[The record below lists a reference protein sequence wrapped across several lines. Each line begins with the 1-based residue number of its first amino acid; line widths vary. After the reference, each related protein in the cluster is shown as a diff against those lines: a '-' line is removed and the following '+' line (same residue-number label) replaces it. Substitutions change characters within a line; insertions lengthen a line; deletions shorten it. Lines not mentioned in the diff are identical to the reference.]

1 VSMPG
6 ADGVYAR
13 RVKPL
18 LDRAGAAA
26 ALVVLSPV
34 LAILAVAVVVDSGRP
49 VFFRQPRLGRD
60 GRPFRMV
67 KFRTMR
73 AGAPAAFLPD
83 GSTLVEAADPRVT
96 RVGRILRET
105 SLDELPQL
113 INVLRGEMSLVG
125 PRPDLVEQR
134 ALYDGED
141 AHKLRVRPGITGLSQ
156 VSGRNGLP
164 WRDRLK
170 IDARYARSVSPGL
183 DARIVL
189 RTLGVLARRDGIN
202 PAQAGGAEQ
211 GGGART

>member
-34 LAILAVAVVVDSGRP
+34 LALLAVAVVVDSGRP

-73 AGAPAAFLPD
+73 PGAPAAFLPD
-83 GSTLVEAADPRVT
+83 GSTLVEASDPRVT

-113 INVLRGEMSLVG
+113 LNVLRGEMSLVG

-170 IDARYARSVSPGL
+170 IDARYAQSVSAGL

-202 PAQAGGAEQ
+202 PAQQETP
-211 GGGART
+211 GART

>member
-1 VSMPG
+1 MPG

-34 LAILAVAVVVDSGRP
+34 LALLAVAVVVDSGRP

-73 AGAPAAFLPD
+73 PGAPAAFLPD
-83 GSTLVEAADPRVT
+83 GSTLVEASDPRVT

-113 INVLRGEMSLVG
+113 LNVLRGEMSLVG

-170 IDARYARSVSPGL
+170 IDARYA
-183 DARIVL
+183 
-189 RTLGVLARRDGIN
+189 
-202 PAQAGGAEQ
+202 
-211 GGGART
+211 